1 MCTLVAGR
9 ASEDVIFGEVSTGAL
24 NDLERVTKMAYAM
37 VAYYGLNKSIGN
49 LSYYDSTGQS
59 DYAFQRPYSEKT
71 AEEIDKQVHELVESA
86 YAKAK
91 EILETHKEQLNVL
104 AQILIDKE
112 VIFADD
118 LERIYGKRIASET
131 APEESKPEEAAPDTD
146 KQDNTNQDGKE

>member
-1 MCTLVAGR
+1 M
-9 ASEDVIFGEVSTGAL
+9 
-24 NDLERVTKMAYAM
+24 
-37 VAYYGLNKSIGN
+37 
-49 LSYYDSTGQS
+49 
-59 DYAFQRPYSEKT
+59 T